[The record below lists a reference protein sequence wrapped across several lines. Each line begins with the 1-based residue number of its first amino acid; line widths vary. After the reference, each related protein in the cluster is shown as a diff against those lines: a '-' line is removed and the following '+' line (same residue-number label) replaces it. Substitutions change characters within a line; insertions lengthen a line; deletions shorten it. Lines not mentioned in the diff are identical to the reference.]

1 MKFNIN
7 KIDINKGLKLE
18 NYIDDIEKDTY
29 YFFKTGGPHYF
40 HRTTIDSGIY
50 KKLIWPF
57 VIKVNNKKGPPK
69 TMQYGCIDNS
79 GYPTIRLN
87 KLNGH
92 LQKFKRKENKYATV
106 KQQYWNPLHRV
117 VAFCCVE
124 NDSPDIKVIV
134 NHKNENKLDYRPEN
148 LEWTTNREN
157 SKQGSKGNKINA
169 DELYLH
175 LSKKE
180 WFKNA

>member
-1 MKFNIN
+1 MTFD
-7 KIDINKGLKLE
+7 IDKVDIDQGLKLE

-40 HRTTIDSGIY
+40 YRTNLDSGIY

-57 VIKVNNKKGPPK
+57 VVKINKKGRLK
-69 TMQYGCIDNS
+69 TIQYGYIDKS

-87 KLNGH
+87 KLDGCF
-92 LQKFKRKENKYATV
+92 QKFRKSQNKYETA
-106 KQQYWNPLHRV
+106 KQQYWNPMHRV
-117 VAFCCVE
+117 VAFCCIE
-124 NDSPDIKVIV
+124 NDDPDLKVIV
-134 NHKNENKLDYRPEN
+134 NHKNENKLDYRPKN

-157 SKQGSKGNKINA
+157 AKQGSKGNKINV
-169 DELYLH
+169 DELYMH
-175 LSKKE
+175 LSKKD

>member
-1 MKFNIN
+1 MSFDLN
-7 KIDINKGLKLE
+7 KIDIDQGLKLE

-40 HRTTIDSGIY
+40 YRTTIDSGIY
-50 KKLIWPF
+50 KQLIWPF
-57 VIKVNNKKGPPK
+57 IIKLNSKGPSK
-69 TMQYGCIDNS
+69 TIQYGCIDKS

-87 KLNGH
+87 KLDGRV
-92 LQKFKRKENKYATV
+92 QKFRKSKNTYETAKL
-106 KQQYWNPLHRV
+106 QYWNPIHRI

-124 NDSPDIKVIV
+124 NDDPDLKVIV

-157 SKQGSKGNKINA
+157 SKQGSKGNKVNP
-169 DELYLH
+169 DELYMH